1 MPLSAWN
8 IWLHPR
14 ISAREMNSLETQA
27 ALADELRA
35 ELSRLSVYS
44 AETDERLARSEA
56 ECATLRKNNDKLN
69 EEVRKLAQRLQAA
82 TEELE
87 DTKKSLDAA
96 NTELSY
102 RRDTETQLSEFE
114 KTLERVEMM
123 KANYEKRIHALREMV
138 KNLKEKIDENEGFS
152 SELSII
158 DMTTPDAR
166 QPGPTSHSM
175 PGTSE
180 SGLESEDDWLQP
192 LPDL

>member
-1 MPLSAWN
+1 MPMSAWN

-56 ECATLRKNNDKLN
+56 ECATLRKENDNLN
-69 EEVRKLAQRLQAA
+69 EEVRKLAKHLQTA

-87 DTKKSLDAA
+87 DTKKNLDAA

-114 KTLERVEMM
+114 KTLERVEKM

-138 KNLKEKIDENEGFS
+138 RNLKEKLDEYEGVS
-152 SELSII
+152 SELSVI

-166 QPGPTSHSM
+166 QPYPSS
-175 PGTSE
+175 PSISGTQR
-180 SGLESEDDWLQP
+180 SGFESEDDWLQP